1 LSIVKHVAADHG
13 GDVTMWSEPGRGST
27 FTLRIPSADRPD
39 AGNRGAP
46 RKDAEQDAGQQDEQ
60 SRQGQHKAT
69 DDVAAKNEEVG
80 A

>member
-1 LSIVKHVAADHG
+1 VAADHG

-39 AGNRGAP
+39 AGTRAGRTAP
-46 RKDAEQDAGQQDEQ
+46 PPQADAAREEEEQD
-60 SRQGQHKAT
+60 QHKAADHEAT
-69 DDVAAKNEEVG
+69 KNEEVG